1 MPARSPT
8 STSRS
13 RRGPTRRRDTGRA
26 HPARRWSAVV
36 LLGGFALLAASCS
49 SSSNSSGTTSSTKAP
64 TSPSGAPSP
73 TTPATVS
80 AGGLPGIRHVF
91 VILLEN
97 EGYGVTFGTPFNDPY
112 LATTLPAEG
121 ALLTDYYAIGHFS
134 NDNYVALISGQA
146 PNPLNQ
152 SDCLHYVNFP
162 PAATVAADGQISDSG
177 CIFPDS
183 VTTLANQLTRAHLTW
198 KGYMQ
203 DMGNVPSRESA
214 VCGHAAIGAPDQ
226 TETAVPGDGY
236 AARHNPF
243 VYFHSIIDD
252 TAYCD
257 AHVVPLG
264 TTTGTMPAGTPE
276 GVTGLAADLKSVST
290 TPNFSFI
297 TPNLCYDG
305 HDAPCINQQ
314 ASPSP
319 LTNIDTF
326 LQTWVPLITASP
338 AFKENGLLEI
348 TFDEADTDNGNPADA
363 TACCNEMPGPASAQP
378 GITGPG
384 GGRIGTVLISPF
396 IKGGTVS
403 AVPYNHYSTLAT
415 IEDLFGLPKLGQAN
429 TVSATFGRD
438 VFNRSG

>member
-1 MPARSPT
+1 MPPLPPPAN
-8 STSRS
+8 STSRP
-13 RRGPTRRRDTGRA
+13 GPAPRPGPPRA
-26 HPARRWSAVV
+26 HPARRWWALVLVGVLVLSA
-36 LLGGFALLAASCS
+36 AACS
-49 SSSNSSGTTSSTKAP
+49 SSSTTTGTTATTKASGSSN
-64 TSPSGAPSP
+64 TS
-73 TTPATVS
+73 TTLS
-80 AGGLPGIRHVF
+80 ADGLPGIRHVF
-91 VILLEN
+91 VIILEN
-97 EGYGVTFGTPFNDPY
+97 EGYDVTFGTPFNDPY
-112 LATTLPAEG
+112 LATTLPAAG

-152 SDCLHYVNFP
+152 ADCIDFVDFP
-162 PAATVAADGQISDSG
+162 ATATVAADGQISDSG
-177 CIFPDS
+177 CVFPDS
-183 VTTLANQLTRAHLTW
+183 VNTLANQLTAAHLTW

-214 VCGHAAIGAPDQ
+214 VCGHAVIGTPDK

-257 AHVVPLG
+257 ARVVPLG
-264 TTTGTMPAGTPE
+264 TTTGTMPATTPK
-276 GVTGLAADLKSVST
+276 GVTGLATDLKSVAT

-314 ASPSP
+314 ASASP
-319 LTNIDTF
+319 LVNIDTF
-326 LQTWVPLITASP
+326 LQTWVPLITSSP

-363 TACCNEMPGPASAQP
+363 TACCNEMPGPASALP

-396 IKGGTVS
+396 IKGGTVTT
-403 AVPYNHYSTLAT
+403 VPYNHYSTLAT
-415 IEDLFGLPKLGQAN
+415 IEDIFGLPKLGQAN

-438 VFNRSG
+438 IFDRTG